1 MEVISGI
8 ASASQLCAY
17 SHSTFQVVVRLYKK
31 IKDGPTALRQQE
43 STVRVLLAIVDSIK
57 HRPAPAHIIEILV
70 ELSVLATEAYNLIT
84 QSHSTGLLGLCLATL
99 RYEPALAE
107 VFASIR
113 DKREILHFAISI
125 EARQTTEEPQ
135 DRIDTMPDSGSEK
148 IKKLLKHF
156 PVKHPNYHFD
166 CRVIDQLLRVT
177 QTTN

>member
-31 IKDGPTALRQQE
+31 LRDGPTALRQQE

-70 ELSVLATEAYNLIT
+70 ELSVLATEAYNIIT
-84 QSHSTGLLGLCLATL
+84 QSQTTGLWGQCLATL

-107 VFASIR
+107 LFASIK
-113 DKREILHFAISI
+113 DKREIMHFAIAI
-125 EARQTTEEPQ
+125 EARQATQEPQ
-135 DRIDTMPDSGSEK
+135 GERIR
-148 IKKLLKHF
+148 I
-156 PVKHPNYHFD
+156 VKDFLVKRPNCHYV
-166 CRVIDQLLRVT
+166 CRVIDNEPRVS
-177 QTTN
+177 QTTK